1 MSILRLAYFLKTD
14 RRMVTF
20 EKSKPWGQDCT
31 TTVACT
37 GLTMPLIVVSVFWG
51 FVGFLVPWFTSKCPN
66 YRVFITM
73 LGICSVCC
81 CLFWLIAIQAH
92 LNPLFGPQLKMKH
105 SGTSNITGLG
115 ELACSPYWVIEI
127 MQRTP
132 LDEKTPPYPDHIPWL
147 WPSAALNF
155 HPHLNIIFY
164 NVVLFSCRPFYT
176 LMNDVPV

>member
-1 MSILRLAYFLKTD
+1 MFCYHMSILRLAYFLKTD

-81 CLFWLIAIQAH
+81 CLFWLIAILAQ
-92 LNPLFGPQLKMKH
+92 LNPLLGPQLRNEAIWYLKH
-105 SGTSNITGLG
+105 
-115 ELACSPYWVIEI
+115 
-127 MQRTP
+127 
-132 LDEKTPPYPDHIPWL
+132 H
-147 WPSAALNF
+147 
-155 HPHLNIIFY
+155 
-164 NVVLFSCRPFYT
+164 
-176 LMNDVPV
+176 

>member
-1 MSILRLAYFLKTD
+1 
-14 RRMVTF
+14 MVTF

-81 CLFWLIAIQAH
+81 CLFWSRRE
-92 LNPLFGPQLKMKH
+92 PCRCTV
-105 SGTSNITGLG
+105 TSI
-115 ELACSPYWVIEI
+115 P
-127 MQRTP
+127 R
-132 LDEKTPPYPDHIPWL
+132 PPSLTHT
-147 WPSAALNF
+147 F
-155 HPHLNIIFY
+155 
-164 NVVLFSCRPFYT
+164 
-176 LMNDVPV
+176 